1 MNKKE
6 KVLEIVNDVITEKIT
21 GLIEEM
27 STNEFGEMIGD
38 MYFDQTGKNLEDDTD
53 DDFDKDEYL
62 NEIIGSRVIPLL
74 HKLTEYMIGKSIPTE

>member
-1 MNKKE
+1 MNKE
-6 KVLEIVNDVITEKIT
+6 KVTELVNEVIFDRIT
-21 GLIEEM
+21 QLIEEM
-27 STNEFGEMIGD
+27 STNEFVEMIGD